1 MLFQTNSALHSG
13 SQEERKDP
21 HQCVGK
27 RAERKLDDM
36 SRLYSIIE
44 KKLKNGMTTVTNRE
58 LAFEMR
64 CSISKVARLLKEI
77 SKTASGAAWAMRRNE
92 GGFLLVRRTELT
104 RKNGEY
110 RCRRVMNP
118 FSPLN
123 DEDGALVVTDMIAEA
138 GKHYVTEGHRLSR
151 RLHADPM
158 QVSRWES
165 LAVKN
170 GWLTFDGEVY
180 QPTGTHDHGRAKEAR
195 SRLNPHRSFSAEN
208 MPVDFGTEGKLVAY
222 LKECGGITTA
232 TVSSIAKHLNLAE
245 RTLSLAI
252 SNLAARDM
260 IFSHGFA
267 PGMKAGRGRVLAL
280 RHLSN
285 TEVAEF
291 TRNHVNAKNQ
301 HAGQP

>member
-1 MLFQTNSALHSG
+1 MLLQINSTFRS
-13 SQEERKDP
+13 SNQEDRKVP
-21 HQCVGK
+21 PQYLGK
-27 RAERKLDDM
+27 RAEQKLNDI
-36 SRLYSIIE
+36 SRLHSIIE
-44 KKLKNGMTTVTNRE
+44 KKYKNGMTTATNRE

-77 SKTASGAAWAMRRNE
+77 SKTASGAAWAMRRKE

-104 RKNGEY
+104 RKNGAY
-110 RCRRVMNP
+110 RCKRVMNP

-123 DEDGALVVTDMIAEA
+123 DEVGALLVTDMIAEA
-138 GKHYVTEGHRLSR
+138 GKHYVTEDHRLSR

-158 QVSRWES
+158 QVSRWKS

-170 GWLTFDGEVY
+170 GWLTFDGEIY

-195 SRLNPHRSFSAEN
+195 SRLSPHRSFSAEN

-222 LKECGGITTA
+222 VKKCGGITTE
-232 TVSSIAKHLNLAE
+232 TVSSIAKHLNVAE

-285 TEVAEF
+285 TEVIES
-291 TRNHVNAKNQ
+291 TRNHTTIKKQ

>member
-1 MLFQTNSALHSG
+1 MLHQTNSALHSG
-13 SQEERKDP
+13 TQEEWKIP
-21 HQCVGK
+21 LQCVGK
-27 RAERKLDDM
+27 RSEQRLKDM
-36 SRLYSIIE
+36 LRLHSIIE
-44 KKLKNGMTTVTNRE
+44 KKFKNGMTTVTNRE
-58 LAFEMR
+58 LAFEMC

-77 SKTASGAAWAMRRNE
+77 SKTASAAAWAIRRNE

-104 RKNGEY
+104 RKNGAY
-110 RCRRVMNP
+110 RCKRVMNP

-123 DEDGALVVTDMIAEA
+123 DEDGTLVVTDMITEA
-138 GKHYVTEGHRLSR
+138 GKHYVTEDHRLSR

-158 QVSRWES
+158 QVSRWKS

-180 QPTGTHDHGRAKEAR
+180 QPTGTHDHDRAKEAR
-195 SRLNPHRSFSAEN
+195 SRLSPHNSFSAEN

-222 LKECGGITTA
+222 VKGCGGITTE
-232 TVSSIAKHLNLAE
+232 TISSIAKHLNVAE

-260 IFSHGFA
+260 IFSQGFA
-267 PGMKAGRGRVLAL
+267 PGMKAGRGRVLSL

-285 TEVAEF
+285 TEVIEF
-291 TRNHVNAKNQ
+291 TRNHANAKNQ